1 MRVALAPSY
10 LARAVANGVKGDDD
24 YRGPRQKGAP
34 CDLNRLGEAILSL
47 ASLNIQKSL
56 KHSNTRRRKALMG
69 YRLLVR
75 SFWCTRR
82 EPRLTDS
89 NPEPSSP
96 LPSPASERT
105 NTNCSL
111 NMQTEKDVKE
121 PNSANMCGVLWHR
134 ARAEG
139 RVSKSLNTE
148 FDSSTKWCQNTR
160 LGEYPRKNCWLCLKW
175 K

>member
-10 LARAVANGVKGDDD
+10 LARAVANGVKGDGD

-34 CDLNRLGEAILSL
+34 CDLNRLGEASLSL
-47 ASLNIQKSL
+47 ASLTFKEFKAFKHKTQKS
-56 KHSNTRRRKALMG
+56 SNE

-134 ARAEG
+134 AHAEG